1 MTAPAAVSVF
11 FAKTEKADSRTQ
23 ACRTRP
29 RIKNELPVSKNGSQY
44 RNHSIRRQRMKYT
57 RRDFLKTTAA
67 CGIAAGAGPLLC
79 SVRSSCAAAQP
90 QSTLA
95 VVQGARPAAT
105 RKAVQLLGGM
115 EAFVKKDSRVVL
127 KPNMSWAST
136 VESAADTHPEVVR
149 EVAAMCIEAGASEVR
164 VLDHTINRAEQCLK
178 LSGIGEACGNMNNV
192 YVYAVNDEKF
202 YRGITIP
209 RGKAL
214 RSVKIIKDV
223 LDCDVFINLP
233 CAKSHTTTG
242 VTLGMKN
249 LMGII
254 WDRRAFHSD
263 FDINQALADLSSA
276 VKVHL
281 TVLDASRALT
291 TAGPKGPGIV
301 TEPRTIIAGTDPVA
315 VDAMGVTMADW
326 YGQKFTPKQI
336 KHIAAAHAMG
346 LGTMDLPKVNIKKAA
361 V

>member
-1 MTAPAAVSVF
+1 
-11 FAKTEKADSRTQ
+11 
-23 ACRTRP
+23 
-29 RIKNELPVSKNGSQY
+29 
-44 RNHSIRRQRMKYT
+44 MKYT
-57 RRDFLKTTAA
+57 RRDFIKTTAA
-67 CGIAAGAGPLLC
+67 YGIAAGAGPLLAG
-79 SVRSSCAAAQP
+79 VRSTCAAP
-90 QSTLA
+90 QSETTLA
-95 VVQGARPAAT
+95 VVKGARQAAT

-115 EAFVKKDSRVVL
+115 EAFVKKGSRVVL

-136 VESAADTHPEVVR
+136 IESAADTHPEVVT
-149 EVAAMCIEAGASEVR
+149 EVAKMCIEAGAREVR
-164 VLDHTINRAEQCLK
+164 VVDHTINRAEKCLK
-178 LSGIGEACGNMNNV
+178 LSGIGEACRGMQNV
-192 YVYAVNDEKF
+192 YVYAVNDQKF
-202 YRGITIP
+202 YQSVTIP
-209 RGKAL
+209 KGKVL
-214 RSVKIIKDV
+214 KSVDIIKDV

-254 WDRRAFHSD
+254 WDRGAFHSD

-281 TVLDASRALT
+281 TILDASRALT
-291 TAGPKGPGIV
+291 TAGPKGPGLV

-326 YGQKFTPKQI
+326 YGQKFNPAQI

-346 LGTMDLPKVNIKKAA
+346 LGTMDLPKVNIKKAT